1 VCLLQRQDG
10 GRASLARTG
19 QLGRS
24 AGLGQP
30 TSIRPPGAWRLN
42 TSLIISPPK
51 HFYISRLSD
60 IMNANASAHVK
71 RLSTG
76 AVGFTHREGKMNGAE
91 RISPYGLG
99 VVYSRAGPS
108 RTWNVVFPEV
118 SRPPCSSCCNAGERV
133 TARDLPF
140 VTTFED
146 PFRQTSRRSLV
157 ATSLLPKEIRSAA
170 SQSRALRG
178 DPIKSSMDRLTQ
190 RDRE

>member
-1 VCLLQRQDG
+1 
-10 GRASLARTG
+10 
-19 QLGRS
+19 
-24 AGLGQP
+24 
-30 TSIRPPGAWRLN
+30 
-42 TSLIISPPK
+42 
-51 HFYISRLSD
+51 
-60 IMNANASAHVK
+60 
-71 RLSTG
+71 
-76 AVGFTHREGKMNGAE
+76 MNGAE

-170 SQSRALRG
+170 SQSRAFAKRSNKIVHGSVDAKRSRMRQPVLTGTDRRCRG
-178 DPIKSSMDRLTQ
+178 CKSPSDFAYGNSRRRIAAQGRVAGSRLP
-190 RDRE
+190 R